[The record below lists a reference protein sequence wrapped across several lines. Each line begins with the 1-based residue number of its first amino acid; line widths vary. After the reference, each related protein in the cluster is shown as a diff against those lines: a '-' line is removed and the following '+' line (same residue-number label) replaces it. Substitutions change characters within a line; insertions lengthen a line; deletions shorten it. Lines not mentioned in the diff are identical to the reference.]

1 MAAVAERK
9 PATGGGRYRG
19 RVRAG
24 RPLILG
30 YHGIDRVDID
40 HDPIELYV
48 HPGDLAGQVRRLLD
62 RGYEF
67 VTMSEFAD
75 RMAADGQPPRGV
87 AALTFDDG
95 TIDHATVLPGVL
107 ESLGVPGT
115 VYVCPGLSG
124 TSYPWTDDAAGVR
137 FMSEAEL
144 VALAEHPL
152 IEIGAHTNEH
162 YELHEADY
170 ETALREMTT
179 CKDTLESLLEV
190 EIVSFCYPRCHFSPE
205 ARDAAAA
212 SGYKSAVTCGLLG
225 SWDPFELKREVMH
238 SRDGPF
244 VTDLRLR
251 GRYAGLGG
259 GFSARAARSVARGL
273 DRFAAKNA
281 HSAGVAIPCI
291 VDLLP
296 T

>member
-1 MAAVAERK
+1 MAAITERK
-9 PATGGGRYRG
+9 PATPGGRYRG
-19 RVRAG
+19 RMRAG
-24 RPLILG
+24 KPLILG
-30 YHGIDRVDID
+30 YHGIDRVDIG

-48 HPGDLAGQVRRLLD
+48 HPGDFAVQVRRLQE

-75 RMAADGQPPRGV
+75 RMEAEGQPPRGV

-115 VYVCPGLSG
+115 VYVCPGLAG
-124 TSYPWTDDAAGVR
+124 APYPWTDDAAGVR

-144 VALAEHPL
+144 VAIAEHPL

-162 YELHEADY
+162 YELHEADF
-170 ETALREMTT
+170 ETAMRELTT
-179 CKDTLESLLEV
+179 CKTTLESLLGI
-190 EIVSFCYPRCHFSPE
+190 EIVSFCYPRCHYSPE
-205 ARDAAAA
+205 AREAA
-212 SGYKSAVTCGLLG
+212 SAAGYKSAVTCGLLG

-238 SRDGPF
+238 SHDGPF

-259 GFSARAARSVARGL
+259 GFNARAARTVARAL
-273 DRFAAKNA
+273 DRT
-281 HSAGVAIPCI
+281 SARTMGGAGAAIPCLFE
-291 VDLLP
+291 LLP
-296 T
+296 S